1 MSYYKGII
9 LAGGKGTR
17 LYPVTLGVSKQLLPI
32 YDKPMIYYPISVLM
46 LAGIQEILIISTPDD
61 IINYRRLLNDGSDF
75 GLKFSYAIQKKPKGI
90 GQTFLIGEKF
100 IAKDNVALILGDNL
114 FYGSG
119 FQDILKKIIK
129 RKNFSTLFG
138 VRVNDP
144 ERYGVAKINNFGFL
158 KSIEEKP
165 IKPKSKPSLV
175 IHFAGLKSVYE
186 SIVNPILYYDV
197 NVNGTMNLLKAMDL
211 IGCKEIIFS
220 SSATVYG
227 VPEYFPIDENHKC
240 DPINTYGRTKY
251 FIEHIIKDWS
261 KNTNE
266 KKAIILRYFNPA
278 GAHET
283 GFIGENPKGIPNNLF
298 PFITHVISG
307 KQKELNVYGNDYNTP
322 DGTGIRDY
330 IHVCDLA
337 RGHVLSIDQLKKIN
351 NYEII
356 NLGSGRGFSVLEVIN
371 EFQNQL
377 DQKLDYKILGRRAGD
392 LDKLLAKSEKAKNM
406 LNWDTKFNLKDIIRD
421 SLAWTKKYPLGY

>member
-1 MSYYKGII
+1 MRI
-9 LAGGKGTR
+9 LVTGGAGYIGSHTI
-17 LYPVTLGVSKQLLPI
+17 VDLLKI
-32 YDKPMIYYPISVLM
+32 DTEVQVI
-46 LAGIQEILIISTPDD
+46 D
-61 IINYRRLLNDGSDF
+61 N
-75 GLKFSYAIQKKPKGI
+75 FSNSS
-90 GQTFLIGEKF
+90 EKVF
-100 IAKDNVALILGDNL
+100 ENI
-114 FYGSG
+114 
-119 FQDILKKIIK
+119 KKITGK
-129 RKNFSTLFG
+129 
-138 VRVNDP
+138 
-144 ERYGVAKINNFGFL
+144 KIFYENIDLLDFNNLSAFF
-158 KSIEEKP
+158 K
-165 IKPKSKPSLV
+165 KSKPSLV
-175 IHFAGLKSVYE
+175 IHFAGLKSVSE
-186 SIVNPILYYDV
+186 SMENPILYYDV
-197 NVNGTMNLLKAMDL
+197 NINGTINLLKAMDL
-211 IGCKEIIFS
+211 SGCKEIIFS

-227 VPEYFPIDENHKC
+227 FPEYFPIDENHKC
-240 DPINTYGRTKY
+240 DLINTYGRTKY

>member
-1 MSYYKGII
+1 MRI
-9 LAGGKGTR
+9 LVTGGAGYIGSHTIVDLLKIDT
-17 LYPVTLGVSKQLLPI
+17 GVQVI
-32 YDKPMIYYPISVLM
+32 D
-46 LAGIQEILIISTPDD
+46 
-61 IINYRRLLNDGSDF
+61 N
-75 GLKFSYAIQKKPKGI
+75 FSNSN
-90 GQTFLIGEKF
+90 EKVF
-100 IAKDNVALILGDNL
+100 ENI
-114 FYGSG
+114 
-119 FQDILKKIIK
+119 KKITGK
-129 RKNFSTLFG
+129 
-138 VRVNDP
+138 
-144 ERYGVAKINNFGFL
+144 KIFYENIDLLDFNNLSAFF
-158 KSIEEKP
+158 K
-165 IKPKSKPSLV
+165 KSKPSLV
-175 IHFAGLKSVYE
+175 IHFAGLKSVSE
-186 SIVNPILYYDV
+186 SMENPILYYDV
-197 NVNGTMNLLKAMDL
+197 NVNGTINLLKAMDL
-211 IGCKEIIFS
+211 SGCKEIIFS

-227 VPEYFPIDENHKC
+227 VPEYFPVDENHKC

-283 GFIGENPKGIPNNLF
+283 GFIGEDPKGIPNNLF

-337 RGHVLSIDQLKKIN
+337 RGHVLSMDYLKKIN
-351 NYEII
+351 DYDII
-356 NLGSGRGFSVLEVIN
+356 NLGSGRGFSVLEIIN

-377 DQKLDYKILGRRAGD
+377 DEKLNYKILGRRDGD
-392 LDKLLAKSEKAKNM
+392 LDKLLAKSEKAQKI
-406 LNWDTKFNLKDIIRD
+406 LNWDTKYNLTDIVKD